1 MLDNFGNF
9 ASWTEWS
16 LAFNLF
22 FEWRPDPADASKKI
36 QARCSLASH
45 VLSRAASDRVGRNKA
60 CDGLVRHRGCAG
72 MQNIRSR
79 LIWSVVAAWLEPPP
93 A

>member
-16 LAFNLF
+16 LTFLLF

-36 QARCSLASH
+36 QARSSLA
-45 VLSRAASDRVGRNKA
+45 
-60 CDGLVRHRGCAG
+60 
-72 MQNIRSR
+72 
-79 LIWSVVAAWLEPPP
+79 
-93 A
+93 